1 MILYDN
7 ISKRDINGGVIMAS
21 AVREGILL
29 VCSECKNQN
38 YSVDKNKKLHPDR
51 FEIKKYCKHCQ
62 KKTLHKEKK

>member
-1 MILYDN
+1 
-7 ISKRDINGGVIMAS
+7 MAS

-62 KKTLHKEKK
+62 KKTVHKEKK